1 MAQRKA
7 NRSAAFTLIELLV
20 VIAIIAILIGLL
32 VPAVQKVREAAA
44 RTQCVNNLKQLGL
57 AMHDYHDVYKGLPYC
72 PYNPALGGSLAM
84 RNRPWSAAHGWC
96 VEILPYIEQQNVYRR
111 YNLNAAWS
119 SAANAAII
127 TAQIPNFTCPS
138 APDPTSRGI
147 PKNRGALDYIAL
159 FQVYPQAMQYVG
171 FKVAADPTGIGAL
184 GRNTRRRLVSIRD
197 GTSNTFLLVED
208 AGRNQHWI
216 MGQLAPTVP
225 NGPESGAW
233 ANYSLN
239 ACFDYI
245 HGWNTATNSLGG
257 PCVVNC
263 HNGGDIYSFHTGGA
277 NVLFADGSVHFL
289 TASTPMP
296 VVVQLATRQGGEVL
310 PSNGYVD

>member
-1 MAQRKA
+1 MARP
-7 NRSAAFTLIELLV
+7 SAKRPAFTLIELLV

-44 RTQCVNNLKQLGL
+44 RMQCQNNLKQLGL
-57 AMHDYHDVYKGLPYC
+57 AMHGYADANKGLPYC
-72 PYNPALGGSLAM
+72 PYNPALGGALTL
-84 RNRPWSAAHGWC
+84 RYKPWSAAHGWT
-96 VEILPYIEQQNVYRR
+96 VEILPFIEQGNVYRR

-127 TAQIPNFTCPS
+127 TTPIPVFVCPS
-138 APDPTSRGI
+138 APDPASRGI
-147 PKNRGALDYIAL
+147 PNNRGGLDYIAL
-159 FQVYPQAMQYVG
+159 FQVYAQSMQYVG
-171 FKVAADPTGIGAL
+171 FAVPNDPTGIGAL
-184 GRNTRRRLVSIRD
+184 GRNTRRSLLSIRD

-208 AGRNQHWI
+208 AGRNQHWV
-216 MGQLAPTVP
+216 MGQLSPKTAL
-225 NGPESGAW
+225 GPESGAW
-233 ANYSLN
+233 ANYALN

-263 HNGGDIYSFHTGGA
+263 QNGGDIYSFHTGGA

-296 VVVQLATRQGGEVL
+296 VVVELTTRQGGEVI
-310 PSNGYVD
+310 PANNYVN